1 MPINKTNIIFSDRI
15 LLEMGKNL
23 AVQWI
28 WTSLMCT
35 FITLM
40 KTTKQLPLS
49 LERWQEV
56 ETIPRPI
63 VHEQLE
69 AKEEGDQ
76 KAPDLDRSGDR
87 AKTLY
92 FRPSSQL
99 WSQIFKN
106 INIF

>member
-1 MPINKTNIIFSDRI
+1 MRINKTNIIFSDRI
-15 LLEMGKNL
+15 LLEMGKKL
-23 AVQWI
+23 EVQWI

-35 FITLM
+35 SITLM
-40 KTTKQLPLS
+40 KTNRQLPLT
-49 LERWQEV
+49 LERWQGV

-92 FRPSSQL
+92 FRPSCQL
-99 WSQIFKN
+99 WSHVFRN
-106 INIF
+106 MNIF